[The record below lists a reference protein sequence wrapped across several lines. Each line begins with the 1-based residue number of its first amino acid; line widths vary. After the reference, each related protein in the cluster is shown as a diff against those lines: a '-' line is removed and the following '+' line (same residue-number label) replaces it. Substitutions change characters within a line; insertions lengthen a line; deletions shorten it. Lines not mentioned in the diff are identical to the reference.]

1 MAHKP
6 CGFKLAR
13 GGIRKI
19 KIMVSLNGGGDPF
32 LCIRGKTR
40 MVVTPDS
47 NRKKN

>member
-1 MAHKP
+1 MAHEL
-6 CGFKLAR
+6 CGFRLGRVGA
-13 GGIRKI
+13 RKI
-19 KIMVSLNGGGDPF
+19 KNRVILTKGDDPF